1 MFAGIGREDTE
12 KDVDIM
18 AARVLKAKLWPD
30 ETNPKSSVCF
40 GCSIGRVTLYL
51 GLIIC

>member
-1 MFAGIGREDTE
+1 MFAGVGREDTE

-30 ETNPKSSVCF
+30 ETNAKTSVWCPDAGKEIPLTF
-40 GCSIGRVTLYL
+40 F
-51 GLIIC
+51 